1 MLITV
6 LLNDAWTLQRAKG
19 TFFLSFLRPGA
30 FLGSGAPSAP
40 AAAATA
46 SLAGAPSLAGAAA
59 PALAS
64 AFLAALA
71 AFSGFAPASFATS
84 SLGSFA
90 SAMILLGL
98 SPLTHPFLPAGAFFL
113 PATVLR
119 GPLRVRA
126 FVCVLWPRT
135 GRLRRCR
142 MPL

>member
-19 TFFLSFLRPGA
+19 TFFFSFLRPVV
-30 FLGSGAPSAP
+30 FLGPDAPSAP
-40 AAAATA
+40 AAAA
-46 SLAGAPSLAGAAA
+46 AP
-59 PALAS
+59 
-64 AFLAALA
+64 
-71 AFSGFAPASFATS
+71 

-90 SAMILLGL
+90 SAMILLGP
-98 SPLTHPFLPAGAFFL
+98 SPLAHPFLPTGAFFL

-135 GRLRRCR
+135 GRLRRWR